1 MRHPYT
7 RQLLQKLDTE
17 IITKILK
24 TDQNDIAAM
33 ARIDPLRDDRSNM
46 VYIIIMTKKEE
57 GPHTLTIKGSKVGNL
72 SIIVEYSGAGLRD
85 KNVRNFTPGDTQL
98 PCHSIPCSPISKYRV
113 QNQSFHLL
121 AENRR

>member
-7 RQLLQKLDTE
+7 RQLLQELDTE

-33 ARIDPLRDDRSNM
+33 ARVDPLGDDRSNV
-46 VYIIIMTKKEE
+46 VYIVIMTKKEE
-57 GPHTLTIKGSKVGNL
+57 GSHTLTPKGLKVGNL
-72 SIIVEYSGAGLRD
+72 SIIAEYSGAGLRD

-98 PCHSIPCSPISKYRV
+98 PCYSMPCSPISKCHV
-113 QNQSFHLL
+113 QNQSFQLL